1 MRVVRLRLCVGQS
14 GGDFMEEY
22 TIALFR
28 FFNLFKDFVQV
39 LVQFPLY
46 WVMAGSL
53 CCYAVV
59 CLCWSLILDD

>member
-1 MRVVRLRLCVGQS
+1 
-14 GGDFMEEY
+14 MEEY

-28 FFNLFKDFVQV
+28 FFNLFKDFIQA

-46 WVMAGSL
+46 WIMAGAL